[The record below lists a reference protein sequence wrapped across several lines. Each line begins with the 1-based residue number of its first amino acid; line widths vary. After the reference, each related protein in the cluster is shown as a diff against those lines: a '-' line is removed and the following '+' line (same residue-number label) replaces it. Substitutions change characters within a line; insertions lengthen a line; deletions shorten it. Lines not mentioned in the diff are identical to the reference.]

1 MKDTHPL
8 IEEKYIKMMMER
20 TGSERL
26 KMGFEMYEMARKLV
40 TASIIESF
48 EGQRELPITLFNRFY
63 EDDLSNSFK
72 QKVIEKLKFKGVIL
86 ESAK

>member
-8 IEEKYIKMMMER
+8 IEEKYLKMMMER
-20 TGSERL
+20 TGAERL

-40 TASIIESF
+40 TASVKDSS
-48 EGQRELPITLFNRFY
+48 EGQSELPITLFNRFY
-63 EDDLSNSFK
+63 GDDLPDSFK
-72 QKVIEKLKFKGVIL
+72 KKVAEKLKFKGVVL

>member
-8 IEEKYIKMMMER
+8 IEEKYLKMMMER
-20 TGSERL
+20 TGAERL

-40 TASIIESF
+40 TASIKESS
-48 EGQRELPITLFNRFY
+48 EGQSELPITLFNRFY
-63 EDDLSNSFK
+63 GDDLPDSFK
-72 QKVIEKLKFKGVIL
+72 QNVTEKLKFKGVIL